1 MFKQVII
8 TAVMLF
14 IIAYI
19 IGTLISI
26 IKTLIDRKRAAAE
39 NKSDEIQTDGT
50 TTTNVITD
58 ESQKKG
64 GKT

>member
-26 IKTLIDRKRAAAE
+26 LKTLIDRKRAAAE
-39 NKSDEIQTDGT
+39 HKSDEIQADGT